1 MSRIE
6 MHYHTRE
13 AITSMAGQ
21 GYAAVVPLAA
31 TEQHGPHLP
40 VFTDALICEH
50 IAFGAGER
58 AAARVPLLIAPVL
71 PIGCSQHHLS
81 FGGTLSFTSSTYLSM
96 VREIGESLVADG
108 FRKMIFLNA
117 HGGNDP
123 IMTQTANDLAVKHP
137 IWTASASYWS
147 VAGQAL
153 REAGAGELG
162 FVPGHAGGFETAA
175 ILAIRPELVRTDR
188 IATEHVQRSWINA
201 GPPGAFIGRHGELT
215 GYDGFTDA
223 AAAATADLGRRFL
236 DIIIDSV
243 ASWLV
248 RTVQMM
254 ERGERER

>member
-13 AITSMAGQ
+13 EIAEMAGR
-21 GYAAVVPLAA
+21 GFAAVVPLAA

-40 VFTDALICEH
+40 VYTDTLICEH
-50 IAFGAGER
+50 IAFGAVER
-58 AAARVPLLIAPVL
+58 AAAQVPLLVAPVL
-71 PIGCSQHHLS
+71 PIGCSLHHLS
-81 FGGTLSFTSSTYLSM
+81 FGGTLSFTSPTYLSM
-96 VREIGESLVADG
+96 LREIGESLVADG
-108 FRKMIFLNA
+108 FRKIIFLNA

-123 IMTQTANDLAVKHP
+123 VMTQTANDLAVKHP

-162 FVPGHAGGFETAA
+162 LVPGHAGGFETAA
-175 ILAIRPELVRTDR
+175 ILAIRPELVRLDR
-188 IATEHVQRSWINA
+188 IGKDHPQRSWINA

-215 GYDGFTDA
+215 GCGGFTDA
-223 AAAATADLGRRFL
+223 AAAATAEKGRRCL
-236 DIIIDSV
+236 DIIIDCV
-243 ASWLV
+243 ANWLV